1 LKILVISDSHGFKD
15 NIIQAISKESPDMI
29 LHIGDNK
36 KDCDIIT
43 ATYPEIPLRCV
54 KGNCDRF
61 TPGVEID
68 NFVLED
74 KRIMMTHGHL
84 YGVKTGT
91 EYLIKNAL
99 EKDVDILLYG
109 HTHIPHY
116 SVHEHMAVINPG
128 SLSGAE
134 KTYAVLEIKNGDVS
148 CFLKEL

>member
-1 LKILVISDSHGFKD
+1 
-15 NIIQAISKESPDMI
+15 

-43 ATYPEIPLRCV
+43 STYPEIPLRCV

-68 NFVLED
+68 NFTLES
-74 KRIMMTHGHL
+74 KRFMMTHGHL

-91 EYLIKNAL
+91 EYLIKTAL
-99 EKDVDILLYG
+99 SKDVDILLYG

-116 SVHEHMAVINPG
+116 SVHEKITVINPG
-128 SLSGAE
+128 SLNGAG

-148 CFLKEL
+148 CALKEL